1 MIINKHNGGFDQFL
15 EEDWKMKTAVRT
27 PTNAVTAK
35 ATVGNGLATPKF

>member
-1 MIINKHNGGFDQFL
+1 
-15 EEDWKMKTAVRT
+15 MKTAART